1 MRILLQSPRIVN
13 TASPFHLKKKNVL
26 IVNGRIAEIGDKNFQ
41 ADKTIDAEGMILSAG
56 WFDFGTFVGDP
67 GLEHR
72 EDLSSLIKTAAA
84 GGFTEVAVLPN
95 TSPSVQTKNE
105 VSYLTQS
112 NDTRLV
118 EIHALAAVTKN
129 CKGEEL
135 TDMIDLHNA
144 GAVAFTDGLKPL
156 WHTDIFLKSLQYL
169 QKFNG
174 LLIDHPEDIWLDLF
188 GQMHEGPQ
196 SASLGLKGMPRIA
209 EEIAVSRNLKLLEYA
224 GGRLHFSRIS
234 SAKSVNLI
242 RAAKKK
248 GLQVSCD
255 VIGFQPLLT
264 DAELDTF
271 DTNFKTNPPLR
282 EKADADG
289 LVKGLEDGTI
299 DVICSGHLPVDDESK
314 FLEFDQADFGM
325 INLQTFGAQLASLS
339 EEIKLEELILK
350 VAEVPR
356 QLLSLEIPK
365 VDADVKANLTLF
377 DPNCAWEFNSSENF
391 SKSKNS
397 PWIGKKLKGK
407 AIAVFNNG
415 KSRMED

>member
-13 TASPFHLKKKNVL
+13 TSSPFHLKKKNVL

-41 ADKTIDAEGMILSAG
+41 ADKIIDSDGMILSAG
-56 WFDFGTFVGDP
+56 WFDLGTFVGDP

-72 EDLSSLIKTAAA
+72 ESLSSLTKAASM
-84 GGFTEVAVLPN
+84 GGFTEVAILPN
-95 TSPSVQTKNE
+95 TNPTAQTKNE
-105 VSYLTQS
+105 ISYITQS
-112 NDTRLV
+112 NDSRLV
-118 EIHALAAVTKN
+118 QIHSLAAVTKN

-135 TDMIDLHNA
+135 TDMIDLHSA
-144 GAVAFTDGLKPL
+144 GAVAFTDGLKSL

-196 SASLGLKGMPRIA
+196 SVTLGLKGMPRIA

-224 GGRLHFSRIS
+224 GGRLHFARIS

-248 GLQVSCD
+248 GLNISCD
-255 VIGFQPLLT
+255 ITGFQALL
-264 DAELDTF
+264 LDTELENF
-271 DTNFKTNPPLR
+271 DTNYKTNPPLR
-282 EKADADG
+282 EKSDADA
-289 LVKGLEDGTI
+289 LLKGLEDGTI
-299 DVICSGHLPVDDESK
+299 DAICSGHLPVDDESK

-325 INLQTFGAQLASLS
+325 INLQTLASQLTSLS
-339 EEIKLEELILK
+339 DEIKLEELILK
-350 VAEVPR
+350 VSEAPR
-356 QLLSLEIPK
+356 HLLSIEIPK
-365 VDADVKANLTLF
+365 IDIDEKANLTLF
-377 DPNCAWEFNSSENF
+377 DPNCEWEFNSGNNF

-397 PWIGKKLKGK
+397 PWLNKKIKGK

-415 KSRMED
+415 KSRIDE